1 VHPVTTGDAGD
12 IPSVDQPLDRSSGAC
27 HRGLEGGRTL
37 RSGRPPRDD
46 VPDAGR
52 VIAGTARSIRLDAPG
67 AGTRPLADRV
77 KQTLFAILEPDLR
90 GAIVLDLFAGS
101 GAAGI
106 EALSRGAA
114 HATFVDRDARAIA
127 VIHANLARTALAAGA
142 RASVVRGDALS
153 WLRDRG
159 RASGPPFD
167 LAVVDPPYDE
177 AAALHAALVAIGPL
191 MRPGGR
197 VVAKHFWRDA
207 PPARVGL
214 LASERQR
221 RFGETALTF
230 YRRDESV
237 PNDTTTEPRPR
248 RGAQTREDA

>member
-1 VHPVTTGDAGD
+1 
-12 IPSVDQPLDRSSGAC
+12 
-27 HRGLEGGRTL
+27 
-37 RSGRPPRDD
+37 

-52 VIAGTARSIRLDAPG
+52 VIAGTARSIRLEAPG
-67 AGTRPLADRV
+67 SGTRPLADRV
-77 KQTLFAILEPDLR
+77 KQTLFAILEPDLP

-114 HATFVDRDARAIA
+114 HATFVDRDARAVAAIKG
-127 VIHANLARTALAAGA
+127 NLARTALATDD
-142 RASVVRGDALS
+142 RAAVVRGDVLA
-153 WLRDRG
+153 WLRDPA
-159 RASGPPFD
+159 RASGGPAD
-167 LAVVDPPYDE
+167 LAIVDPPYDDPS
-177 AAALHAALVAIGPL
+177 ALHAALVAVGPL
-191 MRPGGR
+191 MGPGGR

-230 YRRDESV
+230 YRRDASAPV
-237 PNDTTTEPRPR
+237 DTPSGRPP
-248 RGAQTREDA
+248 GPQDDNQTRKDA